1 MSLEP
6 KDKNPYGT
14 YVLKESLEDLFP
26 DSKISENR
34 KNFYYLNENDEY
46 RDAPKTVIIINTY
59 SELDKYSIRELLSFV
74 QNGNTVFYSSHSIN
88 GHLLDTLNIVEKYK
102 NISYNDL
109 GYIPLYIENI
119 EYKDEDSVHFKYNY
133 YKYFDHLDSLKFN
146 YEVMGKIGSNWNKHV
161 NFVRIDIGSGQL
173 YLHSSPIAF
182 TNFNIL
188 KNYTKGYTE
197 DVFSMLQNKEII
209 WDYSMG
215 KDVVKDTSMF
225 KVLFKYKSI
234 KYAYFLF
241 IMLIIIYVASNFIRK
256 QRLIPIVEPPKN
268 SSMELV
274 DSISELYVHQADH
287 KNLSEKI
294 IRHFSDYISQK
305 YHISTGQFD
314 DYFVEKL
321 KNKSQ
326 RSFTEIKDLI
336 GIIKRVQS
344 RNTLGYED
352 VLELHQKIE
361 DFKKPENK

>member
-14 YVLKESLEDLFP
+14 YVLKESLNDLFP

-34 KNFYYLNENDEY
+34 RNFYYLNDNEKY
-46 RDAPKTVIIINTY
+46 VDAPKTVIIINVK
-59 SELDKYSIRELLSFV
+59 SRLDKYSIEELLTFV
-74 QNGNTVFYSSHSIN
+74 ENGNTVFYSSNYIN
-88 GHLLDTLNIVEKYK
+88 RNLLDTLNIVEKYK

-133 YKYFDHLDSLKFN
+133 YKYFDGLDSLKFN
-146 YEVMGKIGSNWNKHV
+146 YEVIGKIGSNWNKYV
-161 NFVRIDIGSGQL
+161 NFVRIDIGSGHL
-173 YLHSSPIAF
+173 YLHSSPLAF

-209 WDYSMG
+209 WDYSMS
-215 KDVVKDTSMF
+215 KNVVKDTSTF
-225 KVLFKYKSI
+225 KVLFKYKYI

-241 IMLIIIYVASNFIRK
+241 IMLIIIYAASNFIRK
-256 QRLIPIVEPPKN
+256 QRLIPIVEPPRN

-294 IRHFSDYISQK
+294 IRHFSDFISQK
-305 YHISTGQFD
+305 YHINTGQFD

-321 KNKSQ
+321 YKKSY
-326 RSFTEIKDLI
+326 RSITEIKDLI
-336 GIIKRVQS
+336 EIIKHVKSQ
-344 RNTLGYED
+344 NTLGYED
-352 VLELHQKIE
+352 VIELHQKIE